1 MFFNWDSVLTG
12 NHSHFQRAQ
21 MPPCALAPT
30 QFRECQLERSGN
42 LLLSRVAS
50 SVKTQLLGQW
60 ESAPR
65 QSGGGGAFTIRPPH
79 AWRYVNAY

>member
-50 SVKTQLLGQW
+50 SAETQLPGQW

-65 QSGGGGAFTIRPPH
+65 QSKGVAFTIGPPH
-79 AWRYVNAY
+79 AWWCVNAG